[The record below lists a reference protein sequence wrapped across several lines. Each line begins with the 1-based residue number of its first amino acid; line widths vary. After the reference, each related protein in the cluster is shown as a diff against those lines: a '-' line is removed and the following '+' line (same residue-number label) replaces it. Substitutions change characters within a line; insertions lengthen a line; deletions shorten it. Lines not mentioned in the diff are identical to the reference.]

1 MMPPRKFVI
10 WRDAFLTVIQ
20 EPEIAAPLKAAS
32 LTEDLKA
39 WTTCL
44 TSAVVTS
51 CGQLGWLAA
60 AKGHR
65 LDELPQAGQ
74 EYLGMDVMA
83 FPTRNDVGPCG
94 AGVSPAVLKQSDR
107 DAAIPPDMTAGGT
120 PAPQARGRWRL
131 PVAAFESENHR
142 SDDRV
147 AYSLWKVLCVRADLR
162 VVFAF
167 RRDWDESRQTVDAVG
182 RDVIGSLSA
191 AERISLAGETVMIIG
206 NRGEGET
213 FPRGY
218 FKMWLLDSNVGRFE
232 KV

>member
-1 MMPPRKFVI
+1 MTAGGFEV
-10 WRDAFLTVIQ
+10 WRHAFLTVIQ
-20 EPEIAAPLKAAS
+20 ESKTAGPLKVAS
-32 LTEDLKA
+32 LAEDLKS
-39 WTTCL
+39 WTACL
-44 TSAVVTS
+44 TSVVVAS
-51 CGQLGWLAA
+51 CGQLGWPAA

-65 LDELPQAGQ
+65 LDELPQAGS
-74 EYLGMDVMA
+74 EYLGIDVMA
-83 FPTRNDVGPCG
+83 FP
-94 AGVSPAVLKQSDR
+94 SQS
-107 DAAIPPDMTAGGT
+107 TA
-120 PAPQARGRWRL
+120 GRWRL
-131 PVAAFESENHR
+131 PVAVFELENHR

-167 RRDWDESRQTVDAVG
+167 RRDWEESRQTVDVVC

-191 AERISLAGETVMIIG
+191 AEWISLTGETVLIIG

-218 FKMWLLDSNVGRFE
+218 FKMWPLDANVGRFE